1 MHINIFSPAATAVPR
16 SERSAESPTLQA
28 TNNSFCGN
36 VPVLLH
42 QQGRD
47 GRDGRDGLQGP
58 VGPPGMKGEKGD
70 PGIQLQGP
78 PGPQGMYVVPI
89 ATPKEICSNHL
100 HPKLATIYIEHT
112 LAWLNTALYRQTSTE
127 PTPQQ

>member
-1 MHINIFSPAATAVPR
+1 MWFPSCLSIIRGTVVQR
-16 SERSAESPTLQA
+16 SERSAESPTLQS

-58 VGPPGMKGEKGD
+58 VGPLGMKGEKGD
-70 PGIQLQGP
+70 PGIQLQGS
-78 PGPQGMYVVPI
+78 PGPQGMYVVSK
-89 ATPKEICSNHL
+89 ATPKEICSYHSS
-100 HPKLATIYIEHT
+100 HSSWSHT
-112 LAWLNTALYRQTSTE
+112 LHCNECMHTYE
-127 PTPQQ
+127 C

>member
-1 MHINIFSPAATAVPR
+1 MHAIIFSPVATAVPR
-16 SERSAESPTLQA
+16 SERSAESASAPTLQA

-58 VGPPGMKGEKGD
+58 AGPPGMKGEKGD
-70 PGIQLQGP
+70 PGIQLQE
-78 PGPQGMYVVPI
+78 PQGMYVVPI
-89 ATPKEICSNHL
+89 ATQKEICSH
-100 HPKLATIYIEHT
+100 HSSHSSWSHT
-112 LAWLNTALYRQTSTE
+112 LHCNECMYTYE
-127 PTPQQ
+127 C